1 MKTVFS
7 FIVLFGCLLFCGFAQ
22 STETRFDISEWES
35 SRKISKVTDKYEC
48 ILYVFARNS
57 REECEAAM
65 SDIISNCETEDFMS
79 SPVKATVFQFG
90 APNRLLTC
98 VQFISTTDEKDKK
111 GKKIKN
117 TVLYESYTDESE
129 NELTKEQFI
138 KECKRTLDSI
148 PDSYREKSE
157 QALQTL
163 ERLNKKIW

>member
-22 STETRFDISEWES
+22 STETRFDVSEWES
-35 SRKISKVTDKYEC
+35 SRKISKVTEKYEC

-65 SDIISNCETEDFMS
+65 SNSISNFETKDFMS
-79 SPVKATVFQFG
+79 SPVKATMFQFG
-90 APNRLLTC
+90 APNRLLIC
-98 VQFISTTDEKDKK
+98 MQFVATAEKDKK

-138 KECKRTLDSI
+138 KECKRTLDSV

-163 ERLNKKIW
+163 ERLNKEIW